1 MQGASN
7 DVTQPKSDTSLDSSL
22 VCKKD
27 IFDISNPCELAST
40 MAGDLPLPLD
50 LDWCYFQG

>member
-7 DVTQPKSDTSLDSSL
+7 DVTQPESDTSLDSSL
-22 VCKKD
+22 VCKKE
-27 IFDISNPCELAST
+27 IFDTSNPCELAYT